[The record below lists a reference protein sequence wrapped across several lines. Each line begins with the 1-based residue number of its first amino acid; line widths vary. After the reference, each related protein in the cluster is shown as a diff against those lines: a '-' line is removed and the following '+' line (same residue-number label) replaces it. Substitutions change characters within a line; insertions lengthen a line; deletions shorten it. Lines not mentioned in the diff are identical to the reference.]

1 MSSSENN
8 SESKKKQPN
17 YSIAEPHD
25 LLPRSK
31 WLRDY
36 YFKGAKREWANEY
49 MSFTTGTE
57 WDTIWEESNY
67 YIAPEVHT
75 YIGNEGKGVFE
86 SSLRSMAI
94 PVTSLPDNFW
104 DLSLP
109 ERRAIFFKEV
119 MLNYIPQEIIS
130 ENDLIAGGRFN
141 TQLSNTLTKKEAKK
155 HWKMNLRNRKAFF
168 KYHKSG
174 FGNLGATGGHLI
186 PDHETI
192 ITKGFKY
199 IHHLAKEKYEELSK
213 KEKAGPKGA
222 ELRAMIIASEL
233 PRELAK
239 KYAEECRRLKN
250 SASSPERVK
259 ELEQMAQNL
268 ERVPWE
274 PAETFWQG
282 VQALWITHMLIMA
295 DESYPGPGV
304 SFGRGDQFLWP
315 LYKKDAIDEK
325 NISKDFAK
333 EILGSFW
340 FHCNTVY
347 DAQIMVGKQG
357 ITSAFGQLLTLS
369 GCGPNGEDL
378 TNELTYTLLEV
389 IDEWSPILEPKP
401 NVRLH
406 RNSPERLLDVVVSMI
421 SRSQGAP
428 FLLNFDERSIA
439 GMVEEGIPEEKA
451 WDYACVGCLENTMQG
466 NDRSGTV
473 NCNPNLAKSIEL
485 TLWNGKTMPG
495 NSNEPWSKEGE
506 LIGPKTGSSEQ
517 FETWDQFWNAWKAQ
531 IEYLIKYTVDVYNMT
546 EEFRATF
553 LPTPYVSTLF
563 RGCIEKGLDIRNGGP
578 ELRFITIEGVA
589 FATTVDSLLAIKHFV
604 YDEKKYTIAEIKDAL
619 VHNFE
624 GKQYTIMQTQ
634 LKNKAPKYGNDDDEA
649 DEIARNVMELW
660 AKETWKYKTPTD
672 FQYRPGM
679 LSWNYWAGA
688 DAGLTPATPDGRFAG
703 TFLSNAIC
711 PSTGVDKKG
720 PTAVTNSVG
729 IALGGKT
736 NGGEYINYLPN
747 GASHTITFNP
757 SILRDPENKEK
768 FKAYLKGYIENGG
781 TSLQVNMLDANMLI
795 DAQQHPENY
804 KNLLVRVTGYN
815 AYFNAIGKE
824 LQDEIIA
831 RESHQM

>member
-8 SESKKKQPN
+8 SNLKKKQSQ

-36 YFKGAKREWANEY
+36 YFKGAEREWANEY
-49 MSFTTGTE
+49 ISFTTGTD

-75 YIGNEGKGVFE
+75 YIGNKGKGVFE

-94 PVTSLPDNFW
+94 PVTTLPDNFW
-104 DLSLP
+104 KLSLP
-109 ERRAIFFKEV
+109 ERRAIFLKEV
-119 MLNYIPQEIIS
+119 MLNYVPQEIIS
-130 ENDLIAGGRFN
+130 DNDLIAGGRFN
-141 TQLSNTLTKKEAKK
+141 TQLSKTLTKKEAKK
-155 HWKMNLRNRKAFF
+155 HWKMNLRNRQAFY

-174 FGNLGATGGHLI
+174 FGNVGATGGHLI

-192 ITKGFKY
+192 INKGFKF
-199 IHHLAKEKYEELSK
+199 IHQHAKERYEKLTK
-213 KEKAGPKGA
+213 KEKAGPKGE

-239 KYAEECRRLKN
+239 KYSEECRRLKN
-250 SASSPERVK
+250 FASSPERVK

-274 PAETFWQG
+274 PAQTFWQG
-282 VQALWITHMLIMA
+282 VQALWLTHMLIMA

-304 SFGRGDQFLWP
+304 SFGRTDQYLWS
-315 LYKKDAIDEK
+315 LYRKDVIEEN
-325 NISKDFAK
+325 NISKEFAK

-357 ITSAFGQLLTLS
+357 ITSAFGQLMTLS

-406 RNSPERLLDVVVSMI
+406 RNTPERLFDVIVLMI

-439 GMVEEGIPEEKA
+439 GMVEEGISEEKA

-485 TLWNGKTMPG
+485 TLWNGKIMPG

-506 LIGPKTGSSEQ
+506 QFGPKTGPSEE
-517 FETWDQFWNAWKAQ
+517 FETWEEFWNAWKAQ
-531 IEYLIKYTVDVYNMT
+531 IEYLIKYTVDVYDMT
-546 EEFRATF
+546 EEFRAKF

-604 YDEKKYTIAEIKDAL
+604 YDEKKYSIAQIKDAL

-624 GKQYTIMQTQ
+624 GKEYSIMQSQ
-634 LKNKAPKYGNDDDEA
+634 LKNKAPKYGNNDDQA
-649 DEIARNVMELW
+649 DKMAREIMKLW

-688 DAGLTPATPDGRFAG
+688 DASLTPATPDGRLAG

-711 PSTGVDKKG
+711 PSTGADKKG

-729 IALGGKT
+729 LALGGKT
-736 NGGEYINYLPN
+736 EGGEYINYLPN

-804 KNLLVRVTGYN
+804 TNLLVRVTGYN

>member
-1 MSSSENN
+1 
-8 SESKKKQPN
+8 
-17 YSIAEPHD
+17 
-25 LLPRSK
+25 
-31 WLRDY
+31 
-36 YFKGAKREWANEY
+36 
-49 MSFTTGTE
+49 
-57 WDTIWEESNY
+57 
-67 YIAPEVHT
+67 
-75 YIGNEGKGVFE
+75 
-86 SSLRSMAI
+86 
-94 PVTSLPDNFW
+94 
-104 DLSLP
+104 
-109 ERRAIFFKEV
+109 
-119 MLNYIPQEIIS
+119 
-130 ENDLIAGGRFN
+130 
-141 TQLSNTLTKKEAKK
+141 
-155 HWKMNLRNRKAFF
+155 
-168 KYHKSG
+168 
-174 FGNLGATGGHLI
+174 
-186 PDHETI
+186 
-192 ITKGFKY
+192 
-199 IHHLAKEKYEELSK
+199 K
-213 KEKAGPKGA
+213 KEKAGPLGE
-222 ELRAMIIASEL
+222 ELRAMIIASEI

-250 SASSPERVK
+250 LASTPARAN
-259 ELEQMAQNL
+259 ELEEMAQNL
-268 ERVPWE
+268 EKVPWE

-282 VQALWITHMLIMA
+282 VQTLWLTHMLIMA

-304 SFGRGDQFLWP
+304 SFGRTDQYLWP
-315 LYKKDAIDEK
+315 LYKKDVIEEK

-340 FHCNTVY
+340 FHSNTVY

-357 ITSAFGQLLTLS
+357 ITSAFGQLMTLS

-378 TNELTYTLLEV
+378 TNELTYTILEV

-401 NVRLH
+401 NIRLH
-406 RNSPERLLDVVVSMI
+406 RNSPERLLNAVVSMI

-439 GMVEEGIPEEKA
+439 GMVEEGVPEEKA

-485 TLWNGKTMPG
+485 TLWNGKNMPG
-495 NSNEPWSKEGE
+495 NSNKPWSKEGE
-506 LIGPKTGSSEQ
+506 QLGPKTGKPED
-517 FETWDQFWNAWKAQ
+517 FETWDEFWNAWRSQ

-546 EEFRATF
+546 EEFRARF
-553 LPTPYVSTLF
+553 LPTPYISTLF
-563 RGCIEKGLDIRNGGP
+563 KGCIEKGLDIRNGGP
-578 ELRFITIEGVA
+578 KLRFITIEGVA

-604 YDEKKYTIAEIKDAL
+604 YDEKKYSIAEIKDAL

-624 GKQYTIMQTQ
+624 GNEYAIMQTQ
-634 LKNKAPKYGNDDDEA
+634 LKNKAPKYGNDDDQA
-649 DEIARNVMELW
+649 DEIAREVMELW

-672 FQYRPGM
+672 FQFRPGM

-688 DAGLTPATPDGRFAG
+688 DASLTPATPDGRLAG

-736 NGGEYINYLPN
+736 DEGDYINCLPN

-804 KNLLVRVTGYN
+804 TNLLVRVTGYN